1 MSKRALLL
9 PCAATLAALVSG
21 HALAC
26 GHAHESYPKGATL
39 CLSHHVLECQDFGAW
54 HKLPGR
60 CEADGP
66 LSAKGATD
74 PANKAP
80 ATEQSDKPSAAAQ
93 GNAPPPQPAPNPK

>member
-39 CLSHHVLECQDFGAW
+39 CLSHHVLECEDFGAW

-60 CEADGP
+60 CEADGLLP
-66 LSAKGATD
+66 AKGATD
-74 PANKAP
+74 PAKSP
-80 ATEQSDKPSAAAQ
+80 ATEQDKAS
-93 GNAPPPQPAPNPK
+93 PAPQKPTTSSPN